1 MGGRLGEDLLME
13 ILSQAYDFDHI
24 ILPLQDRLL
33 TEGVAIPGWRDGEG
47 RERSAF
53 TASVLR
59 ALVELRLG
67 IPERDLQA
75 VAAEA
80 ASRMLGLGVLDPLL
94 RTEGVEEIIVRD
106 GFVQVERY
114 GRIEDVGALA
124 SDEYFRQLARRVA
137 EFGGRPLGAA
147 SPFVLVD
154 LPDGSRFTAMIP
166 PLGEST
172 NINIR
177 VFAKRKLS
185 LEDMVNLGSLDERT
199 AGFLARVASSMA
211 ASVLISGRP
220 GAGKTTLL
228 NALSFHFPRE
238 AQICLVETFKELQLQ
253 HPHLARAVVKVG
265 EREEGTV
272 SMREVVNVLYTRMR
286 PDILVVGEVVDD
298 EAVEFLHAIN
308 LGITAL
314 TTIHGNSALDAL
326 HRLESIVLENK
337 ATLNWV
343 PTRERIARGIDLV
356 VHLDRT
362 LDGRRYVA
370 EVVGLEGLDEHNR
383 YQVEILTGKA
393 GTGLGV
399 MKQQMRGLW
408 RGEGR
413 KEG

>member
-1 MGGRLGEDLLME
+1 MKV
-13 ILSQAYDFDHI
+13 LSQSYDFDEI
-24 ILPLQDRLL
+24 IPQLQDRLL
-33 TEGVAIPGWRDGEG
+33 TEGVPIPGWRDGEG
-47 RERSAF
+47 RERRAF

-59 ALVELRLG
+59 ALVELKLG

-114 GRIEDVGALA
+114 GRIEGVGPLA

-177 VFAKRKLS
+177 VFAKRKFS
-185 LEDMVNLGSLDERT
+185 LEDLVNLSSLNERT
-199 AGFLARVASSMA
+199 AGFLAQVASSVA

-265 EREEGTV
+265 EREEGGV

-308 LGITAL
+308 LGITAF

-362 LDGRRYVA
+362 VDGKRYVA
-370 EVVGLEGLDEHNR
+370 QVAALEGLDEHNR
-383 YQVEILTGKA
+383 YQVETLSARA
-393 GTGLGV
+393 GDDL
-399 MKQQMRGLW
+399 QQMKPRVRVLW
-408 RGEGR
+408 ADQGGR
-413 KEG
+413 HR